1 MLLAIQS
8 SAREVPMLRIMIDNW
23 WLLAFRAIFAL
34 LVAAAVFF
42 VDGANL
48 PLLLRAFAHA
58 STVVLFGLLAFGAG
72 VFTLGAALRRSSRGH
87 DRGLLLADG
96 IGTSVAGA
104 IAVAIPSLTLL
115 HLAWII
121 GCWAVFVGICQ
132 ILMAH
137 KIRRHLHDE
146 WSLVLAGVVSLGF
159 GVFMLFGRVI
169 DDHTVLVWLGSYA
182 LFSAFAMSGLSYRL
196 WQAGTAQRLSIP
208 PF

>member
-34 LVAAAVFF
+34 LFAAAVFF

-121 GCWAVFVGICQ
+121 GCWAVFVGIC
-132 ILMAH
+132 
-137 KIRRHLHDE
+137 
-146 WSLVLAGVVSLGF
+146 
-159 GVFMLFGRVI
+159 
-169 DDHTVLVWLGSYA
+169 
-182 LFSAFAMSGLSYRL
+182 
-196 WQAGTAQRLSIP
+196 
-208 PF
+208 